1 MSFLCSPI
9 RNSAPTLQPRLRVV
23 SLYIE
28 IEKQPSASAKPVIN
42 HQPPNALKLAGL
54 GFKDGSGSTQDVL
67 YLLIL
72 KALEEEK

>member
-28 IEKQPSASAKPVIN
+28 IEKQPSASAKPVRN
-42 HQPPNALKLAGL
+42 H
-54 GFKDGSGSTQDVL
+54 GFKDGSGSSQDVL
-67 YLLIL
+67 CFLIL

>member
-42 HQPPNALKLAGL
+42 H
-54 GFKDGSGSTQDVL
+54 GFKDSSGSTQDVL
-67 YLLIL
+67 YFLIL